1 MVNARSDILRQ
12 YQDLAVWLVLDQV
25 ELYFCDEGNS
35 TGAPIYCC
43 ISINIEGQGASLN
56 AMEE

>member
-12 YQDLAVWLVLDQV
+12 YQDLAVWLVLDHV
-25 ELYFCDEGNS
+25 ELYFCGEGNS

-43 ISINIEGQGASLN
+43 INIEGQGTSLN